1 MPGDT
6 HPQPPIPTD
15 KPDLRRTSLRSAA
28 YRVADEVLFPAAAE
42 IGRTGEI
49 PASHWQA
56 LADAGLYGIAAPE
69 PVGGPGLDFGQ
80 VTEILEVLCS
90 GCLST
95 AFTWIQHHGVVLSL
109 AGTTNSTLRSE
120 FFDDVTAG
128 RLRAGVAY
136 AGVVPTPPRM
146 TATRTD
152 GGWRFD
158 GYAPFVSGWGVID
171 LLQISARDCETDD
184 VIAAIVRTADLPDAV
199 VPRRLHLAAA
209 DATRTVSLTVDGLPV
224 ADDAV
229 VSRVAL
235 DDFFANQNV
244 GVRLNGTLP
253 FGLLRRATAL
263 LDAGGHTA
271 EARHLR
277 GRADTVRDALD
288 ASLADADGLLVARA
302 DAAQLALDAAAA
314 LVAADGGKALLQGAD
329 AERLFRECAFILV
342 AASRPQLKGALL
354 QRFSDPRT
362 TG

>member
-42 IGRTGEI
+42 IDRTGEI

-171 LLQISARDCETDD
+171 LLQISARDTETDD
-184 VIAAIVRTADLPDAV
+184 VVAAIIRTDDLPDAV
-199 VPRRLHLAAA
+199 TARRLHLAAA
-209 DATRTVSLTVDGLPV
+209 DATRTVALTVNGLPV
-224 ADDAV
+224 ADDTV
-229 VSRVAL
+229 VSRVTL
-235 DDFFANQNV
+235 DDFFANQNI

-253 FGLLRRATAL
+253 FGTVRRATAL
-263 LDAGGHTA
+263 LDVAGHPA
-271 EARHLR
+271 EARRLR
-277 GRADTVRDALD
+277 ERADTVRTALD

-302 DAAQLALDAAAA
+302 DAAQLALDAVAA
-314 LVAADGGKALLQGAD
+314 LVAAEGGKALLQGAD
-329 AERLFRECAFILV
+329 AARLFREAAFILV
-342 AASRPQLKGALL
+342 AASRPQLKDALL
-354 QRFSDPRT
+354 HRFSQPP
-362 TG
+362 GAS